1 MRVFIDIGHPA
12 HVHYFRNFIKIMEA
26 RGHQFCITAR
36 NKEVSFQLLDFHKI
50 PYISRGSG
58 KKSLF
63 GKMLYLLKADLKLL
77 KIARKF
83 KPDVFLSFSSPYLAQ
98 VSKLMGKPHIAFD
111 DTEHAKLEQL
121 LYVPLTNAILTPNAY
136 TKNLSENQIRF
147 DGYMELLYL
156 YPTRYQAKKDVLNEL
171 GLCET
176 DKYVVMRF
184 ISWDASHDFGQKGIS
199 LETKKKII
207 SELSKYCKVL
217 ISSEKVLPPELMKYR
232 FSLSPEKMHDVLAN
246 ASLLI
251 SEGPTMVSECAC
263 LGVPSIFVTPLKVG
277 YCTEEEE
284 KYNLVFGYD
293 NSDGVLEKAVEIIN
307 NFSKADWQ
315 KRREKMLAEKI
326 DVTAF
331 TIWFV
336 ENYPN
341 SIKIMKEN
349 PNYQYN
355 FK

>member
-1 MRVFIDIGHPA
+1 MRIFIDIGHPA
-12 HVHYFRNFIKIMEA
+12 HVHYFRNFIRIMES
-26 RGHQFCITAR
+26 RGHEFCVTAR
-36 NKEVSFQLLDFHKI
+36 NKEVSFKLLDFYKI

-63 GKMLYLLKADLKLL
+63 GKMLYLLKADLKLFN
-77 KIARKF
+77 IARRF
-83 KPDVFLSFSSPYLAQ
+83 NPDVFLSFSNPYLAQ
-98 VSKLMGKPHIAFD
+98 VSKLLGKPHIAFD

-121 LYVPLTNAILTPNAY
+121 LYVPLTNAILTPVSY
-136 TKNLSENQIRF
+136 TKNLSKNQIRF
-147 DGYMELLYL
+147 DGFMELLYL
-156 YPTRYQAKKDVLNEL
+156 YPTRYQVNTKVLNEL
-171 GLCET
+171 GLCEN

-199 LETKKKII
+199 LEMKKKMVD
-207 SELSKYCKVL
+207 ELSNYCKVL

-246 ASLLI
+246 ACLLI

-293 NSDGVLEKAVEIIN
+293 DANGVLEKAVELVN
-307 NFSKADWQ
+307 NFSREEWQ

-331 TIWFV
+331 LIWFV
-336 ENYPN
+336 ENYPD
-341 SIKIMKEN
+341 SLKTMREN
-349 PNYQYN
+349 PSYQN
-355 FK
+355 IFK